1 MTKTTLIAAAMTVAC
16 ASGSGPA
23 AAHHSTAMFD
33 ASRTVTLSGTV
44 KEFKLLNP
52 HSWLMLDVADAQ
64 GATVTWRIEA
74 AGPYALSRIGIKPG
88 VVSPGATAT
97 VTINP
102 MKNGASEGNL
112 KTVTVGAQ
120 EFRIGGGG

>member
-1 MTKTTLIAAAMTVAC
+1 MTKTILIAAAMAVAC

-33 ASRTVTLSGTV
+33 ASKAVTLSGTV

-88 VVSPGATAT
+88 VVNPGATAT

>member
-1 MTKTTLIAAAMTVAC
+1 MTKTTLIAAAMAAAC

-33 ASRTVTLSGTV
+33 ASKTVTLSGTV

-88 VVSPGATAT
+88 VVNPGATAT

-120 EFRIGGGG
+120 EFRIGGG